1 MSPSTT
7 AGARSTNGPDNVNST
22 NSINGMGDGASGL
35 LQTLQGHVDDIRS
48 LLQCGICVKPLYEPF
63 TIACGHTF
71 CYSCLSSW
79 FSSGRSNKTCPD
91 CRAPVKAQPAPAYLI
106 RSVVQMFTSRA
117 ELLDKNETT
126 AQHERSQ
133 REEAEKV
140 ERDKRN
146 THPREGGLFRGTF
159 NKPIRQAPIIDV
171 EDNVIRCPRCSWE
184 LEDDAGCAQCG
195 YLRDDQSISDVSDSV
210 TGWTEEEENSE
221 MTDYYDDEVEVG
233 FGGGYRNGWD
243 LGQLFHHLTP
253 ALRDQIQHLPSVDSA
268 SLDYSEIDDYD
279 DGDEDADM
287 DSFIDD
293 DEHTGRDYVSDSD
306 ISTVVGGPDRNGAH
320 YDVSQFDT
328 DSSMSHTSDDEHSL
342 NELTPTGSSVLDQ
355 DEQDDEHDEDD
366 DDDDE
371 PVRPPVNVNRRRREP
386 TYDEVIISVQHGSS
400 PPRVFTSRTSHSAR
414 RGTSSHRNQAST
426 AGSSAHNAISVE
438 DDSDEGPVGPSRRA
452 RNRRGCR
459 VQVY

>member
-1 MSPSTT
+1 
-7 AGARSTNGPDNVNST
+7 
-22 NSINGMGDGASGL
+22 
-35 LQTLQGHVDDIRS
+35 
-48 LLQCGICVKPLYEPF
+48 
-63 TIACGHTF
+63 
-71 CYSCLSSW
+71 
-79 FSSGRSNKTCPD
+79 
-91 CRAPVKAQPAPAYLI
+91 
-106 RSVVQMFTSRA
+106 MFTSRA
-117 ELLDKNETT
+117 ELLDKTETT

-140 ERDKRN
+140 ERDRRN

-243 LGQLFHHLTP
+243 LDQLFHHLTP
-253 ALRDQIQHLPSVDSA
+253 ALRDQIQRLPSVDSA

-320 YDVSQFDT
+320 YHVSQLDT
-328 DSSMSHTSDDEHSL
+328 DSSVSHTSDDEDSL
-342 NELTPTGSSVLDQ
+342 NELTPTGSSVLDH

-371 PVRPPVNVNRRRREP
+371 PVRPAINVNRRRREP
-386 TYDEVIISVQHGSS
+386 TYDEVVISVQHGSS
-400 PPRVFTSRTSHSAR
+400 PPRIFTSRTSHSAR
-414 RGTSSHRNQAST
+414 AGTSSHGNQAPT
-426 AGSSAHNAISVE
+426 AGSSAHNAINVE
-438 DDSDEGPVGPSRRA
+438 DDSDEGPVGPSRRT

>member
-22 NSINGMGDGASGL
+22 NSTSGLGDGASGL
-35 LQTLQGHVDDIRS
+35 VQTLQGHVDDIRS

-71 CYSCLSSW
+71 CYTCLSSW
-79 FSSGRSNKTCPD
+79 FTSGRSNKTCPD
-91 CRAPVKAQPAPAYLI
+91 CRAPVKTQPAPAYLI
-106 RSVVQMFTSRA
+106 RSIVQLFTSRA

-126 AQHERSQ
+126 AQHEHCQ

-140 ERDKRN
+140 ERDRRN
-146 THPREGGLFRGTF
+146 THPREGGCSE
-159 NKPIRQAPIIDV
+159 APIIDV

-195 YLRDDQSISDVSDSV
+195 YLRDDQSVSDASDSV
-210 TGWTEEEENSE
+210 TGWTEEDENSE

-233 FGGGYRNGWD
+233 FGAFPPFDSRASG
-243 LGQLFHHLTP
+243 
-253 ALRDQIQHLPSVDSA
+253 QIQRLPSVDSA
-268 SLDYSEIDDYD
+268 SLDYSDIDGYD
-279 DGDEDADM
+279 DADEDADM

-320 YDVSQFDT
+320 YDVSQLDT
-328 DSSMSHTSDDEHSL
+328 DSSMTHTSDDEDSL
-342 NELTPTGSSVLDQ
+342 NNLTPTGSSVLDH
-355 DEQDDEHDEDD
+355 DEQDGHNDDD

-371 PVRPPVNVNRRRREP
+371 PVRPPVNANRRRREP
-386 TYDEVIISVQHGSS
+386 TYDEVVISVRHGSS
-400 PPRVFTSRTSHSAR
+400 PPHVFTTRTSHSAR
-414 RGTSSHRNQAST
+414 GGTSSHRSQAST
-426 AGSSAHNAISVE
+426 AGSSAYNAINVE

-459 VQVY
+459 VHAY